1 MKKKNLFT
9 ILTIVSAMLLS
20 FSSCKNDEN
29 VTASSASLTATAND
43 EAQASTIND
52 QLLSEVNTY
61 IASVPQNVKSMSVIA
76 TTTTP
81 SVILVSSSTTL
92 TDLSQKISIDFGT
105 AGFTGRHGNI
115 LKGKIIVDLKIRLL
129 GLGIGTS
136 RTITYENFTI
146 NGISVTGSNIITFG
160 GWTVAAQHP
169 YWTISGE
176 NTITLT
182 DGKTITWKAE
192 RRLEFTSGL
201 TNFWG
206 ESYVLTGSA
215 SGVNAEGKA
224 YSITINAS
232 NPLIGSTL
240 YPYIT
245 KGSVTITIGQ
255 STGVIDYGDGTQD
268 NKATL
273 TYSGVTYDFT
283 IK

>member
-1 MKKKNLFT
+1 MNKKNLFT
-9 ILTIVSAMLLS
+9 TLLVICTLLLS

-29 VTASSASLTATAND
+29 VTASAASLTATAGD

-52 QLLSEVNTY
+52 QILSEVNTH
-61 IASVPQNVKSMSVIA
+61 IGANAQTVKPVFAKAGIIIPQVTVENIGTTATSVLK
-76 TTTTP
+76 
-81 SVILVSSSTTL
+81 
-92 TDLSQKISIDFGT
+92 KITIDFGT
-105 AGFTGRHGNI
+105 SGFTGRHGNT
-115 LKGKIIVDLKIRLL
+115 LKGKIIVNLDLRLL
-129 GLGIGTS
+129 SFGVGSS

-146 NGISVTGSNIITFG
+146 NGISVTGSNKITFG
-160 GWTVAAQHP
+160 GPTTDKHLFWIT
-169 YWTISGE
+169 TGE
-176 NTITLT
+176 NTITLA

-201 TNFWG
+201 TTLWG
-206 ESYVLTGSA
+206 EGYILTGSA
-215 SGVNAEGKA
+215 SGINAEGKA
-224 YSITINAS
+224 YTMTIDSS

-245 KGSVTITIGQ
+245 KGSVSVTIGQ

>member
-29 VTASSASLTATAND
+29 VTASSTSLTATAGD

-52 QLLSEVNTY
+52 QVLNEVDTY
-61 IASVPQNVKSMSVIA
+61 LNASAQTVKSA
-76 TTTTP
+76 LTTTATSYPIITP
-81 SVILVSSSTTL
+81 ISSSTTL
-92 TDLSQKISIDFGT
+92 TDLGKKISIDFGT
-105 AGFTGRHGNI
+105 AGFKGKYGNT
-115 LKGKIIVDLKIRLL
+115 LKGKIIVDVDIRIISL
-129 GLGIGTS
+129 GVGS
-136 RTITYENFTI
+136 YRTITYENFTI
-146 NGISVTGSNIITFG
+146 NDINVTGSNKITFG
-160 GWTVAAQHP
+160 GWTTAQHP
-169 YWTISGE
+169 FWAITGE
-176 NTITLT
+176 NVITLA

-192 RRLEFTSGL
+192 RRLEFTGGL
-201 TNFWG
+201 TNLWG

-215 SGVNAEGKA
+215 SGINAEGKA
-224 YSITINAS
+224 YTMTIDTN

-255 STGVIDYGDGTQD
+255 STGVISYGDGTQD

>member
-9 ILTIVSAMLLS
+9 TLLIICTLLLS

-29 VTASSASLTATAND
+29 VTASSASLTATAGD

-52 QLLSEVNTY
+52 QVLNEVDTY
-61 IASVPQNVKSMSVIA
+61 ISSSAQTVKSA
-76 TTTTP
+76 LTTTATGTP
-81 SVILVSSSTTL
+81 SIIRGSQTITPTGVV
-92 TDLSQKISIDFGT
+92 QKITIDFGT
-105 AGFTGRHGNI
+105 TGFTGKHGNI
-115 LKGKIIVDLKIRLL
+115 LKGKIIVDIDLRLL
-129 GLGIGTS
+129 VLGSS

-146 NGISVTGSNIITFG
+146 NGISVTGSNKITFG
-160 GWTVAAQHP
+160 GPTTDKHLFWIIT
-169 YWTISGE
+169 GE
-176 NTITLT
+176 NVITLA

-201 TNFWG
+201 TTFWG
-206 ESYVLTGSA
+206 ESYILTGSA

>member
-9 ILTIVSAMLLS
+9 NLLIICTLLLS

-29 VTASSASLTATAND
+29 VTASSASLTATAGD

-52 QLLSEVNTY
+52 QLLNEVDTY
-61 IASVPQNVKSMSVIA
+61 VSSNAQTVKSALA
-76 TTTTP
+76 TTATGTP
-81 SVILVSSSTTL
+81 NITPGSQTITL
-92 TDLSQKISIDFGT
+92 TGVAQKITIDFGAT
-105 AGFTGRHGNI
+105 GFTGKHGNI
-115 LKGKIIVDLKIRLL
+115 LKGKIIVDLDLRTLVL
-129 GLGIGTS
+129 GSS
-136 RTITYENFTI
+136 RTITYDSFTI
-146 NGISVTGSNIITFG
+146 NGISVTGTNKITFG

-169 YWTISGE
+169 FWEITGE

-182 DGKTITWKAE
+182 DGKTIVWKAA

-201 TNFWG
+201 TAFWG

-215 SGVNAEGKA
+215 SGTNAEGKA
-224 YSITINAS
+224 YTMTIDTN
-232 NPLIGSTL
+232 NPLIGNTL

-273 TYSGVTYDFT
+273 TYSGVTYDFI

>member
-1 MKKKNLFT
+1 MNKKNLFT
-9 ILTIVSAMLLS
+9 TLLIICTLLLS

-29 VTASSASLTATAND
+29 VTASSASLTATAGD

-52 QLLSEVNTY
+52 QVLNEVDTY
-61 IASVPQNVKSMSVIA
+61 
-76 TTTTP
+76 
-81 SVILVSSSTTL
+81 VSSSAQTVKSALATTAMGAPTITRGSQTITL
-92 TDLSQKISIDFGT
+92 TGVTQKITIDFGA
-105 AGFTGRHGNI
+105 AGLTGKHGNM
-115 LKGKIIVDLKIRLL
+115 LKGKIIVDLDLRTLVL
-129 GLGIGTS
+129 GSS

-146 NGISVTGSNIITFG
+146 NDISVTGSNKITFG
-160 GWTVAAQHP
+160 GPTTDKHLFWIIT
-169 YWTISGE
+169 GE
-176 NTITLT
+176 NVITLA
-182 DGKTITWKAE
+182 DGKSLTWKAE
-192 RRLEFTSGL
+192 RRLEFTGGL

-206 ESYVLTGSA
+206 ESYILTGSA
-215 SGVNAEGKA
+215 SGINAEGKA
-224 YSITINAS
+224 YSITIDAS

>member
-1 MKKKNLFT
+1 MNKKNLFT
-9 ILTIVSAMLLS
+9 TLLVICTLLLS

-29 VTASSASLTATAND
+29 VTASAASLTATAGD

-52 QLLSEVNTY
+52 QILSEVNTH
-61 IASVPQNVKSMSVIA
+61 IGANAQLVKPVFAKAGIIIPQVTVENTGTTATSVLK
-76 TTTTP
+76 
-81 SVILVSSSTTL
+81 
-92 TDLSQKISIDFGT
+92 KITIDFGT
-105 AGFTGRHGNI
+105 SGFTGRHGNT
-115 LKGKIIVDLKIRLL
+115 LKGKIIVDLDLRTLVL
-129 GLGIGTS
+129 GSS

-146 NGISVTGSNIITFG
+146 NGISVTGSNKITFG
-160 GWTVAAQHP
+160 GPTTDKHLFWIIT
-169 YWTISGE
+169 GE
-176 NTITLT
+176 NVITLA

-201 TNFWG
+201 TTLWG
-206 ESYVLTGSA
+206 EGYILTGSA
-215 SGVNAEGKA
+215 SGINAEGKA
-224 YSITINAS
+224 YTMTIDAN

-245 KGSVTITIGQ
+245 KGSVSITIGQ

-273 TYSGVTYDFT
+273 TYSGVTYNFT

>member
-1 MKKKNLFT
+1 MNKKNLFT
-9 ILTIVSAMLLS
+9 TLLIICTLLLS

-29 VTASSASLTATAND
+29 VTASSASLTATAGN

-52 QLLSEVNTY
+52 QVLNEVDTYVSANAQFVNSMNAVSTVSTPLITIENTGTT
-61 IASVPQNVKSMSVIA
+61 ATSVLK
-76 TTTTP
+76 
-81 SVILVSSSTTL
+81 
-92 TDLSQKISIDFGT
+92 KITIDFGT
-105 AGFTGRHGNI
+105 TGFTGKHGSI
-115 LKGKIIVDLKIRLL
+115 LKGKVIVNLDLRLL
-129 GLGIGTS
+129 VLGSS

-146 NGISVTGSNIITFG
+146 NGIGVTGSNKITFG
-160 GWTVAAQHP
+160 GWTTTAQHP
-169 YWTISGE
+169 FWAITGE
-176 NTITLT
+176 NTIALA
-182 DGKTITWKAE
+182 DGKTITWKAD
-192 RRLEFTSGL
+192 RRLEFTGGL

-215 SGVNAEGKA
+215 SGINAEGKA
-224 YSITINAS
+224 YTMTIDSS

-245 KGSVTITIGQ
+245 KGSVSVTIGQ

-273 TYSGVTYDFT
+273 TYSGVTYNFT

>member
-9 ILTIVSAMLLS
+9 TLFIVSALLLS

-29 VTASSASLTATAND
+29 VTASAASLTATAGD

-61 IASVPQNVKSMSVIA
+61 ISSFPQNAKSMSVK
-76 TTTTP
+76 TVTSVP
-81 SVILVSSSTTL
+81 NVILVSSSTTL

-105 AGFTGRHGNI
+105 TGFTGRHGNT
-115 LKGKIIVDLKIRLL
+115 LKGKIIVDVDIRLL

-136 RTITYENFTI
+136 RTITYDNFTI
-146 NGISVTGSNIITFG
+146 NDISVTGTNKVTFG
-160 GWTVAAQHP
+160 GWTIADQHP
-169 YWTISGE
+169 YWTVNGE

-192 RRLEFTSGL
+192 RKLEFTTGL
-201 TNFWG
+201 TTFWG
-206 ESYVLTGSA
+206 ESYILTGSA
-215 SGVNAEGKA
+215 SGINAEGKA
-224 YSITINAS
+224 YTITINSS

-245 KGSVTITIGQ
+245 KGNVTITIEQ

-273 TYSGVTYDFT
+273 TYNGVTYNFT

>member
-1 MKKKNLFT
+1 MKKKTLFT
-9 ILTIVSAMLLS
+9 ALLIICTLLLS

-29 VTASSASLTATAND
+29 VTASSASLTATAGD

-52 QLLSEVNTY
+52 QVLNEVDTY
-61 IASVPQNVKSMSVIA
+61 VSANAQLVKPMFAGTVASIPSIIPGDKSI
-76 TTTTP
+76 TP
-81 SVILVSSSTTL
+81 TGVM
-92 TDLSQKISIDFGT
+92 QKITIDFGT
-105 AGFTGRHGNI
+105 VGFTGKHGNI
-115 LKGKIIVDLKIRLL
+115 LRGKIIVDIDLRLL
-129 GLGIGTS
+129 VLGSS
-136 RTITYENFTI
+136 RTITYDNFTI
-146 NGISVTGSNIITFG
+146 NNISVTGSNKITFG
-160 GWTVAAQHP
+160 GPTTDKHLFWIIT
-169 YWTISGE
+169 GE
-176 NTITLT
+176 NVITLA

-192 RRLEFTSGL
+192 RRLEFTTGL
-201 TNFWG
+201 TTFWG
-206 ESYVLTGSA
+206 ESYILTGSA

-245 KGSVTITIGQ
+245 KGSVIITIGQ

-273 TYSGVTYDFT
+273 TYSGVTYNFT

>member
-1 MKKKNLFT
+1 MKKKKLFT
-9 ILTIVSAMLLS
+9 TLLIICTLLLS
-20 FSSCKNDEN
+20 FFSCKNDEN
-29 VTASSASLTATAND
+29 VTASSASLTATAGD

-52 QLLSEVNTY
+52 QVLNEVDTY
-61 IASVPQNVKSMSVIA
+61 VSTSAQTVKSALA
-76 TTTTP
+76 TTATRTP
-81 SVILVSSSTTL
+81 SIIRGSQTITPTGVV
-92 TDLSQKISIDFGT
+92 QKITIDFGT
-105 AGFTGRHGNI
+105 TGFEGKHKNV
-115 LKGKIIVDLKIRLL
+115 LKGKIIVDIDLRLL
-129 GLGIGTS
+129 VMGSS

-146 NGISVTGSNIITFG
+146 NGISVTGSNKITFG
-160 GWTVAAQHP
+160 GPTTDKHLFWIIT
-169 YWTISGE
+169 GE
-176 NTITLT
+176 NVITLA

-192 RRLEFTSGL
+192 RRLEFTGGL

>member
-9 ILTIVSAMLLS
+9 TLLIICTLLWS

-29 VTASSASLTATAND
+29 VTASSASLTATAGD

-52 QLLSEVNTY
+52 QVLNEVDAWLSTS
-61 IASVPQNVKSMSVIA
+61 AQTVKSALA
-76 TTTTP
+76 TTATGTP
-81 SVILVSSSTTL
+81 TITRGSQTITPTGVV
-92 TDLSQKISIDFGT
+92 QKITIDFGA
-105 AGFTGRHGNI
+105 AGLTGKHGSI
-115 LKGKIIVDLKIRLL
+115 LKGKIIVDLDLRTLLL
-129 GLGIGTS
+129 GSS
-136 RTITYENFTI
+136 RTITYDNFTI
-146 NGISVTGSNIITFG
+146 NGISVTGSNKITFG
-160 GWTVAAQHP
+160 GLTTAQHP
-169 YWTISGE
+169 FWAITGE

-201 TNFWG
+201 TAFWG
-206 ESYVLTGSA
+206 EAYVLTGSA

-245 KGSVTITIGQ
+245 KGSVTITIDQ

-273 TYSGVTYDFT
+273 TYSGVTYNFT

>member
-1 MKKKNLFT
+1 MNKKNLFT
-9 ILTIVSAMLLS
+9 TLLIICTLLFS

-29 VTASSASLTATAND
+29 VTASSTSLTATAGD

-52 QLLSEVNTY
+52 QVLNEVDTY
-61 IASVPQNVKSMSVIA
+61 LNASAQTVKSA
-76 TTTTP
+76 LTTTATSYPIITP
-81 SVILVSSSTTL
+81 ISSSTTL
-92 TDLSQKISIDFGT
+92 TDLGKKISIDFGT
-105 AGFTGRHGNI
+105 AGFKGKYGNT
-115 LKGKIIVDLKIRLL
+115 LKGKIIVDVDIRIISL
-129 GLGIGTS
+129 GVGS
-136 RTITYENFTI
+136 YRTITYENFTI
-146 NGISVTGSNIITFG
+146 NDINVTGSNKITFG
-160 GWTVAAQHP
+160 GWTTAQHP
-169 YWTISGE
+169 FWAITGE
-176 NTITLT
+176 NVITLA

-192 RRLEFTSGL
+192 RRLEFTGGL
-201 TNFWG
+201 TNLWG

-215 SGVNAEGKA
+215 SGINAEGKA
-224 YSITINAS
+224 YTMTIDTN

-255 STGVIDYGDGTQD
+255 STGVISYGDGTQD

>member
-1 MKKKNLFT
+1 MNKKNLFT
-9 ILTIVSAMLLS
+9 TLLVICTLLLS

-29 VTASSASLTATAND
+29 VTASAASLTATAGD

-52 QLLSEVNTY
+52 QILSEVNTH
-61 IASVPQNVKSMSVIA
+61 IGANAQLVKPVFAKAGIIIPQVTVENTGTTATSVLK
-76 TTTTP
+76 
-81 SVILVSSSTTL
+81 
-92 TDLSQKISIDFGT
+92 KITIDFGT
-105 AGFTGRHGNI
+105 SGFTGRHGNT
-115 LKGKIIVDLKIRLL
+115 LKGKIIVDLDLRTLVL
-129 GLGIGTS
+129 GSS

-146 NGISVTGSNIITFG
+146 NGISVTGSNKITFG
-160 GWTVAAQHP
+160 GPTTDKHLFWIIT
-169 YWTISGE
+169 GE
-176 NTITLT
+176 NVITLA

-201 TNFWG
+201 TTLWG
-206 ESYVLTGSA
+206 EGYILTGSA
-215 SGVNAEGKA
+215 SGINAEGKA
-224 YSITINAS
+224 YTMTIDTN

-245 KGSVTITIGQ
+245 KGSVSVTIGQ

-273 TYSGVTYDFT
+273 TYSGVTYNFT

>member
-1 MKKKNLFT
+1 MNKKNLFT
-9 ILTIVSAMLLS
+9 TLLVICTLLLS

-29 VTASSASLTATAND
+29 VTASAASLTATAGD

-52 QLLSEVNTY
+52 QILSEVNTH
-61 IASVPQNVKSMSVIA
+61 IGANAQLVKPVFAKAGIIIPQVTVENTGTTATSVLK
-76 TTTTP
+76 
-81 SVILVSSSTTL
+81 
-92 TDLSQKISIDFGT
+92 KITIDFGT
-105 AGFTGRHGNI
+105 SGFTGRHGNT
-115 LKGKIIVDLKIRLL
+115 LKGKIIVDLDLRTLVL
-129 GLGIGTS
+129 GSS

-146 NGISVTGSNIITFG
+146 NGISVTGSNKITFG
-160 GWTVAAQHP
+160 GPTTDKHLFWIIT
-169 YWTISGE
+169 GE
-176 NTITLT
+176 NVITLA

-201 TNFWG
+201 TTLWG
-206 ESYVLTGSA
+206 EGYILTGSA
-215 SGVNAEGKA
+215 SGINAEGKA
-224 YSITINAS
+224 YTMTIDAN

-245 KGSVTITIGQ
+245 KGSVSVTIGQ

-273 TYSGVTYDFT
+273 TYSGVTYNFT

>member
-9 ILTIVSAMLLS
+9 TLLIICTLLLS

-29 VTASSASLTATAND
+29 VTASSASLTATAGD

-52 QLLSEVNTY
+52 QVLNEVDTY
-61 IASVPQNVKSMSVIA
+61 ISSGAQTVKSA
-76 TTTTP
+76 LTTTATGTP
-81 SVILVSSSTTL
+81 SIIRGSQTITPTGVV
-92 TDLSQKISIDFGT
+92 QKITIDFGT
-105 AGFTGRHGNI
+105 TGFTGKHGNI
-115 LKGKIIVDLKIRLL
+115 LKGKIIVDIDLRLL
-129 GLGIGTS
+129 VLGSS

-146 NGISVTGSNIITFG
+146 NGISVTGSNKITFG
-160 GWTVAAQHP
+160 GPTTDKHLFWIIT
-169 YWTISGE
+169 GE
-176 NTITLT
+176 NVITLA

-201 TNFWG
+201 TTFWG
-206 ESYVLTGSA
+206 ESYILTGSA

>member
-1 MKKKNLFT
+1 MNKKNLFT
-9 ILTIVSAMLLS
+9 TLLVICTLLLS

-29 VTASSASLTATAND
+29 VTASAASLTATAGD

-52 QLLSEVNTY
+52 QILSEVNTH
-61 IASVPQNVKSMSVIA
+61 IGANAQLVKPVFAKAGIIIPQVTVENTGTTATSVLK
-76 TTTTP
+76 
-81 SVILVSSSTTL
+81 
-92 TDLSQKISIDFGT
+92 KITIDFGT
-105 AGFTGRHGNI
+105 SGLTGKHGNI
-115 LKGKIIVDLKIRLL
+115 LKGKIIVDLDLRTLVL
-129 GLGIGTS
+129 GSS

-146 NGISVTGSNIITFG
+146 NGISVTGSNKITFG
-160 GWTVAAQHP
+160 GPTTDKHLFWIIT
-169 YWTISGE
+169 GE
-176 NTITLT
+176 NVITLA

-201 TNFWG
+201 TTFWG
-206 ESYVLTGSA
+206 EGYILTGSA
-215 SGVNAEGKA
+215 SGINAEGKA
-224 YSITINAS
+224 YTMTIDTN

-245 KGSVTITIGQ
+245 KGSVSVTIGQ

-273 TYSGVTYDFT
+273 TYSGVTYNFT

>member
-1 MKKKNLFT
+1 MNKKNLFT
-9 ILTIVSAMLLS
+9 TLLVICTLLLS

-29 VTASSASLTATAND
+29 VTASAASLTATAGD

-52 QLLSEVNTY
+52 QILSEVNTH
-61 IASVPQNVKSMSVIA
+61 IGANAQLVKPVFAKAGIIIPQVTVENTGTTATSVLK
-76 TTTTP
+76 
-81 SVILVSSSTTL
+81 
-92 TDLSQKISIDFGT
+92 KITIDFGT
-105 AGFTGRHGNI
+105 SGFTGRHGNT
-115 LKGKIIVDLKIRLL
+115 LKGKIIVNLDLRLL
-129 GLGIGTS
+129 SLGVGSS

-146 NGISVTGSNIITFG
+146 NGISVTGSNKITFG
-160 GWTVAAQHP
+160 GPTTDKHLFWIIT
-169 YWTISGE
+169 GE
-176 NTITLT
+176 NVITLA

-201 TNFWG
+201 TTFWG
-206 ESYVLTGSA
+206 EGYILTGSA
-215 SGVNAEGKA
+215 SGINAEGKA
-224 YSITINAS
+224 YTMTIDAN

-245 KGSVTITIGQ
+245 KGSVSITIGQ

-273 TYSGVTYDFT
+273 TYSGVTYNFT